1 MNKRNACIVAA
12 GVSNFGERQAHFVDL
27 FQEASKR
34 CFDDLPGLNKK
45 DVDGLLVATSLG
57 GRTST
62 QVNTAPVIAE
72 RLGLKPTAMCTR
84 IDTLCAGGN
93 SGIILATGLV
103 ESGIAD
109 MVMVAGGEKLFTP
122 QKWEI
127 FYSEI
132 NVVDHD
138 WDGSNGL
145 GLPSPVFALHAKD
158 HMKRFGT
165 TKEQL
170 AAVSVANYNY
180 ASNNPFAQ
188 YQRKLTMQEALE
200 APNVTPPLSLY
211 DCCPITDG
219 AACCIITTEE
229 KAKELSGSRPLV
241 YIRGTAQ
248 ASVSSVTAN
257 WPGQYLS
264 DWPHLRMAVKRAF
277 DKAKVTAADIDVAQ
291 THDCFTISQI
301 IEMEE
306 IGFCKKG
313 EGGPFVA
320 AGETTITGKVPV
332 NTDGGLLACGHP
344 FGATGI
350 RQGTEIMKQLQ
361 GRAVNQVKGATIG
374 MAHNLSGLCA
384 EHTVV
389 VYGKEPVK

>member
-127 FYSEI
+127 YYSEI

-138 WDGSNGL
+138 WDGSHGL
-145 GLPSPVFALHAKD
+145 GLPSPFFALNAKD

-170 AAVSVANYNY
+170 AAVSVANYEFGSTTPY
-180 ASNNPFAQ
+180 AQ

-200 APNVTPPLSLY
+200 APAITPPLSLY

-229 KAKELSGSRPLV
+229 KAKAISGNRPLV

-248 ASVSSVTAN
+248 ASVSSVTSN
-257 WPGQYLS
+257 WPGEYLS

-301 IEMEE
+301 IEVEE

-320 AGETTITGKVPV
+320 SGQTKIGGKIPV
-332 NTDGGLLACGHP
+332 NTDGGLLSCGHP

-361 GRAVNQVKGATIG
+361 GRAANQVKGAHIG

-389 VYGKEPVK
+389 VYGREPVK